1 MTLVKAPCVLASL
14 ILYSFFAYGQPAG
27 VDTLARSN
35 AIYLTKQ
42 AYQSAIAGNSQVFNG
57 IDYIDPLQKKKLN
70 GTPYFLNDEWQEG
83 FVFYGDQLFENV
95 SLRYNL
101 FLNKLLIEHVQSHA
115 TIEMILEKIKYFGIS
130 NHTFVWLSNS
140 TTQSDVKEGF
150 YEVLYSG
157 KTKVYA
163 RRYKTI
169 KEVADQKVMVTEFLD
184 KRKLYLFK
192 DEQYFAITNKGSALN
207 AFGEDK
213 SEIKKFL
220 SQEKLNFR
228 SDPESALV
236 AIANYYDDLK
246 K

>member
-1 MTLVKAPCVLASL
+1 VKVTFVLASL
-14 ILYSFFAYGQPAG
+14 ILHSLFANGQPAG
-27 VDTLARSN
+27 VDTLTRSN
-35 AIYLTKQ
+35 AIYVTKQ
-42 AYQSAIAGNSQVFNG
+42 VYQSAIAGNSQVFNG
-57 IDYIDPLQKKKLN
+57 IDHIDPLQKKKLN
-70 GTPYFLNDEWQEG
+70 GTPYFLSEEWQEG
-83 FVFYGDQLFENV
+83 FVFYDNQLYENA

-101 FLNKLLIEHVQSHA
+101 FLDKLLIEHVQSHA
-115 TIEMILEKIKYFGIS
+115 TIEMINEKIKYFGIS

-140 TTQSDVKEGF
+140 TAQSDIKEGF
-150 YEVLYSG
+150 YEVLSSG
-157 KTKVYA
+157 NTKVYA

-192 DEQYFAITNKGSALN
+192 DKQYFTITNKGSALN
-207 AFGEDK
+207 AFGDDK

-228 SDPESALV
+228 SDPEGALV